1 MFARRVI
8 SLWEFLWDKLSR
20 FLAFAFIKCLQLAP
34 FVLGG
39 GSIVGLSLA
48 LQPLRK
54 SLLADDERWW
64 KVASSWMLLVGAIFL
79 LYAILRFVHQL
90 SNGGVTLVLGWLTRK
105 KLTERGFSVFSVALW
120 SWWGTVSLVLS
131 LMATWQLESGMLTFV
146 SLLVFNLAGAPLPQ
160 LEKCE
165 EWRLTQSDEAE
176 DHSGKSLHRA
186 RMGDIDSRVE
196 ALKARARE
204 RMAARAVE
212 REPAARID
220 ELEED
225 DSNDFEELW
234 AKTESRRAVEDEPEG
249 DADWNSLPR

>member
-8 SLWEFLWDKLSR
+8 ALWEFLWDKLSR

-48 LQPLRK
+48 LQPLRE

-131 LMATWQLESGMLTFV
+131 LMGTWQLESGMLTFV
-146 SLLVFNLAGAPLPQ
+146 SLLVFNLAGVPLPQ

-165 EWRLTQSDEAE
+165 EWRLTQSDAAE

-204 RMAARAVE
+204 RMAARTVE